1 MAESSKKK
9 TPKKKQS
16 SSSTSSDSLS
26 TTGDQSSV
34 KQSPKP
40 TALTGS
46 ARKIKDHCADWHNYI
61 HKWETLNDQ
70 GFQVASQ
77 IVNCKLQAQSDK
89 TKVGVHIIDTDGNND
104 SDDQGNTMPVELGE
118 YCEQLETVFNSLAKL
133 LKKME
138 TICKDFKGVCDL
150 EWHQNDEAWSE
161 EPIFQ
166 TWPTK
171 QFHDSSCEI
180 FTMYKTELD
189 VKKTILQEIA
199 HTNDRDLMMFYV
211 STLLHQPYI
220 EDKCK
225 TLLESMLLETG
236 HR

>member
-1 MAESSKKK
+1 MTRAFRWP
-9 TPKKKQS
+9 PK
-16 SSSTSSDSLS
+16 LS
-26 TTGDQSSV
+26 TASSRHSELV
-34 KQSPKP
+34 LGELVSGKMVYGQFVSGEF
-40 TALTGS
+40 LLGELEWGELVLRGS
-46 ARKIKDHCADWHNYI
+46 EK
-61 HKWETLNDQ
+61 
-70 GFQVASQ
+70 V
-77 IVNCKLQAQSDK
+77 SDK